1 MLRTAWCLLLVGLAA
16 PPAAVAAFTFRQPV
30 SPDRQSVVPN
40 LGLGLDWNIFTETS
54 PEPLAFLEG
63 STISTAEAM
72 GIEPGMALVPA
83 AAAGD
88 FEVRAFLGV
97 FALAAFLVALIPVIP
112 RFHFYRMKLK
122 SLNLPGPLH

>member
-1 MLRTAWCLLLVGLAA
+1 M
-16 PPAAVAAFTFRQPV
+16 
-30 SPDRQSVVPN
+30 VPN